1 MTEELEQLLKNL
13 RLRRMLSVYDEQL
26 RAAEKAQVSYSE
38 FVAGLLRSQWHDR
51 QESALEWRIRR
62 ANLPKRDLGE
72 VLLDPHDDA
81 QRTHLNGP
89 RPDACDSRSKQLRS
103 LARPRHDQCRCCE

>member
-13 RLRRMLSVYDEQL
+13 KLRRMLSVYDEQL

-38 FVAGLLRSQWHDR
+38 FISGLLRSQWHDR

-62 ANLPKRDLGE
+62 ANLPERWPLESFPCSRQPWVNRKHMRAFAELAFVSQHAHLLF
-72 VLLDPHDDA
+72 VL
-81 QRTHLNGP
+81 
-89 RPDACDSRSKQLRS
+89 
-103 LARPRHDQCRCCE
+103 